1 MDQKEEITS
10 GAECSGGR
18 MDGRVDGT
26 HTGDVPTTE
35 LGQRS
40 EATEEGCA
48 FAVTKLNGVVEI
60 K

>member
-1 MDQKEEITS
+1 
-10 GAECSGGR
+10 

-40 EATEEGCA
+40 ERDAECA
-48 FAVTKLNGVVEI
+48 FVVTKLNGIVVI

>member
-10 GAECSGGR
+10 EECRVQGR
-18 MDGRVDGT
+18 EDGRVDGT

-40 EATEEGCA
+40 ERDAECA
-48 FAVTKLNGVVEI
+48 FVVTKLNGIVVI